1 MKPTRK
7 DIIAAL
13 QHREVTRLTAEIKAL
28 EAQIKPVPDHHDV
41 LKERAIR
48 AFKAMPAVKKTLKA
62 LDAGKVKYE
71 FQCYVNGGQRGER
84 NLCVGQVTLKIE
96 GIETTTIDVEMTDA
110 EYRQVNKA
118 IGTNSE
124 IQGKL
129 QLRRCRLNELR
140 CDGTELIGTVLGQI
154 MVEGDEQLTKLID
167 AVSAKLTERINQMG

>member
-28 EAQIKPVPDHHDV
+28 EAQIKPVPEYQAE

-48 AFKAMPAVKKTLKA
+48 TFKALPAVRKTLKA
-62 LDAGKVKYE
+62 LDAGKVRYSIT
-71 FQCYVNGGQRGER
+71 CYISGGQRGER
-84 NLCVGQVTLKIE
+84 NLCSGQVTLKIE

-110 EYRQVNKA
+110 EYKQVNKA

-129 QLRRCRLNELR
+129 QLLRCRLNELR

-167 AVSAKLTERINQMG
+167 AVSEKLTERISQMG